1 VFKIIIVHVI
11 LNQIEI
17 SDSDKSSSNGP
28 LE

>member
-1 VFKIIIVHVI
+1 